1 MKGECNL
8 FISFVFYTFFMSY
21 TPGPNNLLALDGALK
36 LDLKGT
42 AKFLI
47 GIGLGFLTLSMIC
60 LLFSEYMAAYF
71 SSFIFVIKIVGFI
84 YLLYLAYSVFK
95 HNAKDAQQSNTYR
108 MRDGLLLQ
116 YMNPKTIVYV
126 LTAIVT
132 YVTTQNI
139 SFLATLSYTIII
151 ALIGVSGAVAWAVMG
166 LCFKKLLLKYEFI
179 YKVSMSACLVI
190 LAFMMILE

>member
-1 MKGECNL
+1 M
-8 FISFVFYTFFMSY
+8 FISFIFYTFFMSY
-21 TPGPNNLLALDGALK
+21 TPGPNNLLALDGVLK
-36 LDLKGT
+36 LGLKGT

-47 GIGLGFLTLSMIC
+47 GIGLGFLTLSMLC

-166 LCFKKLLLKYEFI
+166 LCFKNLLLKYEFI
-179 YKVSMSACLVI
+179 YKVSMSACLVV

>member
-1 MKGECNL
+1 M

-36 LDLKGT
+36 LGLKGT

-47 GIGLGFLTLSMIC
+47 GIGLGFLTLSMLC

-179 YKVSMSACLVI
+179 YKVSMSACLVV

>member
-36 LDLKGT
+36 LGLKGT

-47 GIGLGFLTLSMIC
+47 GIVLGFLTLSMLC

-179 YKVSMSACLVI
+179 YKVSMSACLVV

>member
-1 MKGECNL
+1 
-8 FISFVFYTFFMSY
+8 MSY

-36 LDLKGT
+36 LGLKGT

-47 GIGLGFLTLSMIC
+47 GIGLGFLTLSMLC

-95 HNAKDAQQSNTYR
+95 HNAKDTQQSNTYR

-151 ALIGVSGAVAWAVMG
+151 ALIGVSGTVAWAVMG

-179 YKVSMSACLVI
+179 YKVSMSACLVV

>member
-1 MKGECNL
+1 M
-8 FISFVFYTFFMSY
+8 FISFVFYTFFMGY

-36 LDLKGT
+36 LGLKGT

-47 GIGLGFLTLSMIC
+47 GIGLGFLTLSMLC
-60 LLFSEYMAAYF
+60 LLFSEYMADYF

-95 HNAKDAQQSNTYR
+95 NNAKDAQQSNTYR

-179 YKVSMSACLVI
+179 YKVSMSACLVV

>member
-36 LDLKGT
+36 LGLKGT

-47 GIGLGFLTLSMIC
+47 GIGLGFLTLSMLC

-139 SFLATLSYTIII
+139 SFLATISYTIII

-179 YKVSMSACLVI
+179 YKVSMSACLVV

>member
-1 MKGECNL
+1 M

-179 YKVSMSACLVI
+179 YKVSMSACLVV

>member
-36 LDLKGT
+36 LGLKGT

-47 GIGLGFLTLSMIC
+47 GIGLGFLTLSMLC

-95 HNAKDAQQSNTYR
+95 HNAKDARQSNTYR

-179 YKVSMSACLVI
+179 YKVSMSACLVV

>member
-1 MKGECNL
+1 M

-36 LDLKGT
+36 LGLKGT

-47 GIGLGFLTLSMIC
+47 GIGLGFLTLSMLC

-84 YLLYLAYSVFK
+84 YLLYLAYSVCK

-179 YKVSMSACLVI
+179 YKVSMSACLVV

>member
-1 MKGECNL
+1 M

-36 LDLKGT
+36 LGLKGT

-47 GIGLGFLTLSMIC
+47 GIGLGFLTLSMLC

-95 HNAKDAQQSNTYR
+95 HNAKDAQQNNTYR

-179 YKVSMSACLVI
+179 YKVSMSACLVV

>member
-36 LDLKGT
+36 LGLKGT

-47 GIGLGFLTLSMIC
+47 GIGLGFLTLSMLC

-151 ALIGVSGAVAWAVMG
+151 ALIGVSGAVAWAIMG

-179 YKVSMSACLVI
+179 YKVSMSACLVV

>member
-1 MKGECNL
+1 M

-36 LDLKGT
+36 LGLKGT

-47 GIGLGFLTLSMIC
+47 GIGLGFLTLSMLC

-166 LCFKKLLLKYEFI
+166 LCFKKLLLIYKFI
-179 YKVSMSACLVI
+179 YKVSMSACLVV

>member
-36 LDLKGT
+36 LGLKGT

-47 GIGLGFLTLSMIC
+47 GIGLGFLTLSMLC

-71 SSFIFVIKIVGFI
+71 SSFIFVIKTVGFI

-179 YKVSMSACLVI
+179 YKVSMSACLVV

>member
-36 LDLKGT
+36 LGLRGT

-47 GIGLGFLTLSMIC
+47 GIGLGFLTLSMLC

-95 HNAKDAQQSNTYR
+95 HDSKDAQQSNTYR

-151 ALIGVSGAVAWAVMG
+151 ALIGVSGAVAWAIMG

-179 YKVSMSACLVI
+179 YKVSMSACLVV

>member
-1 MKGECNL
+1 M

-36 LDLKGT
+36 LGLKGT

-47 GIGLGFLTLSMIC
+47 GIGLGFLTLSMLC

-71 SSFIFVIKIVGFI
+71 SSFIFVIKTVGFI

>member
-36 LDLKGT
+36 LGLKGT

-47 GIGLGFLTLSMIC
+47 GIGLGFLTLSMLC

-71 SSFIFVIKIVGFI
+71 SSFIFVIKTVGFI

-179 YKVSMSACLVI
+179 YKVSMSACLAV

>member
-1 MKGECNL
+1 MQ
-8 FISFVFYTFFMSY
+8 FVYIICFLYFFMSY

-36 LDLKGT
+36 LGLKGT

-47 GIGLGFLTLSMIC
+47 GIGLGFLTLSMLC

-179 YKVSMSACLVI
+179 YKVSMSACLVV

>member
-1 MKGECNL
+1 M

-36 LDLKGT
+36 LGLKGT

-47 GIGLGFLTLSMIC
+47 GIGLGFLTLSMLC

-71 SSFIFVIKIVGFI
+71 SSFIFVIKTVGFI

-179 YKVSMSACLVI
+179 YKVSMSACLVV

>member
-8 FISFVFYTFFMSY
+8 FISFVFYTFFMGY

-36 LDLKGT
+36 LGLKGT

-47 GIGLGFLTLSMIC
+47 GIGLGFLTLFMLC

-71 SSFIFVIKIVGFI
+71 LSFIFVIKIVGFI

-95 HNAKDAQQSNTYR
+95 NNAKDAQQSNTYR

-179 YKVSMSACLVI
+179 YKVSMSACLVV

>member
-179 YKVSMSACLVI
+179 YKVSMSACLVV

>member
-36 LDLKGT
+36 LGLKGT

-47 GIGLGFLTLSMIC
+47 GIGLGFLTLSMLC

-95 HNAKDAQQSNTYR
+95 HNAKDTQQSNTYR

-179 YKVSMSACLVI
+179 YKVSMSACLVV

>member
-36 LDLKGT
+36 LGLKGT

-47 GIGLGFLTLSMIC
+47 GIGLGFLTLSMLC

-95 HNAKDAQQSNTYR
+95 NNAKDAQQSNTYR

-179 YKVSMSACLVI
+179 YKVSMSACLVV

>member
-1 MKGECNL
+1 M

-36 LDLKGT
+36 LGLKGT

-47 GIGLGFLTLSMIC
+47 GIGLGFLTLSMLC

-126 LTAIVT
+126 LTVIVT

-179 YKVSMSACLVI
+179 YKVSMSACLVV

>member
-1 MKGECNL
+1 M
-8 FISFVFYTFFMSY
+8 FISFIFYTFFMSY
-21 TPGPNNLLALDGALK
+21 TPGPNNLLALDGVLK
-36 LDLKGT
+36 LGLKGT

-47 GIGLGFLTLSMIC
+47 GIGLGFLTLSMFC
-60 LLFSEYMAAYF
+60 LLFSEYMVAYF

-95 HNAKDAQQSNTYR
+95 HDSKDAQQSNTYR

-166 LCFKKLLLKYEFI
+166 LCFKKILLKYEFI
-179 YKVSMSACLVI
+179 YKVSMSACLVV

>member
-36 LDLKGT
+36 LGLKGT

-47 GIGLGFLTLSMIC
+47 GIGLGFLTLSMLC

-95 HNAKDAQQSNTYR
+95 HDSKDAQQSNTYR

-179 YKVSMSACLVI
+179 YKVSMSACLVV

>member
-36 LDLKGT
+36 LGLKGT

-47 GIGLGFLTLSMIC
+47 GIGLGFLTLSMLC
-60 LLFSEYMAAYF
+60 LLFSEYMAACF

-139 SFLATLSYTIII
+139 SFLATISYTIII

-179 YKVSMSACLVI
+179 YKVSMSACLVV

>member
-36 LDLKGT
+36 LGLKGT

-47 GIGLGFLTLSMIC
+47 GIGLGFLTLSMLC

-95 HNAKDAQQSNTYR
+95 HDSKDAQQSNTYR

-151 ALIGVSGAVAWAVMG
+151 ALIGVSGAVAWAIMG

-179 YKVSMSACLVI
+179 YKVSMSACLVV

>member
-36 LDLKGT
+36 LGLKGT

-47 GIGLGFLTLSMIC
+47 GIGLGFLTLSMLC

-179 YKVSMSACLVI
+179 YKVSMSACLVV

>member
-36 LDLKGT
+36 LGLKGT

-47 GIGLGFLTLSMIC
+47 GIGLGFLTLSMLC

-95 HNAKDAQQSNTYR
+95 HNAKDTQQSNTYR

-151 ALIGVSGAVAWAVMG
+151 ALIGVSGTVAWAVMG

-179 YKVSMSACLVI
+179 YKVSMSACLVV

>member
-1 MKGECNL
+1 M
-8 FISFVFYTFFMSY
+8 FISFIFYTFFMSY
-21 TPGPNNLLALDGALK
+21 TPGPNNLLALDGVLK
-36 LDLKGT
+36 LGLKGT

-47 GIGLGFLTLSMIC
+47 GIGLGFLTLSMFC

-95 HNAKDAQQSNTYR
+95 HDSKDAQQSNTYR

-179 YKVSMSACLVI
+179 YKVSMSACLVV

>member
-1 MKGECNL
+1 
-8 FISFVFYTFFMSY
+8 MSY
-21 TPGPNNLLALDGALK
+21 TPGPNNLLALDGVLK
-36 LDLKGT
+36 LGLKGT

-47 GIGLGFLTLSMIC
+47 GIGLGFLTLSMFC

-95 HNAKDAQQSNTYR
+95 HDSKDAQQSNTYR

-166 LCFKKLLLKYEFI
+166 LCFKKILLKYEFI
-179 YKVSMSACLVI
+179 YKVSMSACLVF